1 MAEKILIV
9 EDNAVNRKLVEV
21 ILSKAGYAVLPAAD
35 AEQGIA
41 LARSAHPDLILMDI
55 HLPGMDGLAATRLLK
70 GESATR
76 GIPIMALT
84 ALAMK
89 GDEERILAAGCD
101 AYLSKPI
108 RHGALLEAVARFLQA
123 GGKADA

>member
-1 MAEKILIV
+1 MSERILIV
-9 EDNAVNRKLVEV
+9 EDNAVNRKLVEI
-21 ILSKAGYAVLPAAD
+21 ILSKAGYAVLSAAD

-41 LARSAHPDLILMDI
+41 LARREHPDLVLMDI
-55 HLPGMDGLAATRLLK
+55 HLPGMDGIAATRLLR
-70 GESATR
+70 GDPATR

-108 RHGALLEAVARFLQA
+108 RHAALLEAVGRLLQDR
-123 GGKADA
+123 GKSDA

>member
-108 RHGALLEAVARFLQA
+108 RHGALLEAVAGLLQSR
-123 GGKADA
+123 GKADA